1 MDDNKDIILPPA
13 IVNTDDLKAESLRIL
28 NELIATSDTEKTNDL
43 TYLFNQNQ
51 NKKTMV
57 RTTKLNELLDLITD
71 QAMER
76 FQNHS
81 NEITTKEIMD
91 SLKTVSGLIES
102 NQKQI
107 STPTEAPLIQINQQT
122 NEVNV
127 GSEKKGNLNRDSRE
141 KVKNAVMSLLGGLD
155 INSLSSVTIEDETVI
170 DATQGDDNDN

>member
-1 MDDNKDIILPPA
+1 MDDNKDIVLPPA

-102 NQKQI
+102 NNKKYQLQLKRRLFKLISKQM
-107 STPTEAPLIQINQQT
+107 
-122 NEVNV
+122 
-127 GSEKKGNLNRDSRE
+127 R
-141 KVKNAVMSLLGGLD
+141 
-155 INSLSSVTIEDETVI
+155 
-170 DATQGDDNDN
+170 